1 MRSDKMI
8 LIKGIP
14 KTNDVVLCKY
24 DKFSKK
30 YHVKYD
36 NGYKTYE
43 YSYNSVKWLDVSRRL
58 DAENY
63 QVVHK
68 GIVQY
73 NITSIIEYYSDFCR
87 YYRICFSD
95 GAFFECSENELEL
108 RQNVFADSKSRS
120 VINYFKEV
128 SRLNGLKN
136 DKGESLLLAQY
147 NKIFFVA
154 NDLAVAPYFSPDT
167 RKPGKLRHGNLIFP
181 FGCNNSQL
189 KAVNAAFEN
198 QISVVQGPP
207 GTGKTQTILTIIA
220 NILME
225 GKTVLVV
232 SNNNSAIEN
241 VKEKLAKHDL
251 DFLVATLGK
260 AENKQLFIQ
269 EQRNGRDY
277 PSQMS
282 QWTDAAVCAK
292 DFVEALSK
300 DVEKVQSFF
309 VKQERLAEAIK
320 ERDAVGLEYN
330 HFKKETGVVFSGKS
344 KASSEAVMKL
354 LVEYRNDTFNRGKGK
369 ITLFLKKLK
378 YRFLHKIG
386 KEYIQFPPDNHTI
399 DMTYALYYC
408 SKETELRD
416 EIKDLEA
423 FLAKVDAADSIKQ
436 LSLNSMR
443 VLKNRLAEKYNGRN
457 SRVVI
462 TDGLLYS
469 NPKKVLDE
477 FPVVLSTTFSART
490 SLPQAEFDYVIMDEA
505 SQVSPETG
513 VLSLMCAKNAV
524 IVGDVKQLPNVVTDD
539 DRQKLEAVFS
549 RFNINKGYDCSN
561 KSFLQSIIDVIPSV
575 PQTLLREHYRCAPA
589 IINFCNQKFYNDN
602 LIVMT
607 KTDGVEMPVTAVK
620 TVVGNHARDRVN
632 QREIDVICNEIIPR
646 LNCPKEEIGIIAPY
660 NMQVDALKHSLAN
673 EIEVATVHKF
683 QGREKDVIIMSVVD
697 DQITEFA
704 DDPNLLNVAVSR
716 AKKKFVL
723 VVSGNEQTLK
733 GNIADLLGYI
743 DYNRNSLTTS
753 KLNSI
758 FDLLYKQYAKERTA
772 FLKKRRR
779 VSEFDSENLADAI
792 IEEVLKSR
800 EQFSSLEVLC
810 HYPVNLLVNKN
821 APLNS
826 EERQY
831 ATNPLTHVDFLICS
845 RVDKKPVLAIEVD
858 GWNFHKK
865 GTRQALRDEL
875 KNSVLP
881 KCGLQLLRLSTT
893 GSSEKEK
900 IENYLDEIM
909 GRNDKNDVN
918 DV

>member
-1 MRSDKMI
+1 MRSKKMI
-8 LIKGIP
+8 LIKGVP
-14 KTNDVVLCKY
+14 KTNDIVLCKY

-30 YHVKYD
+30 YQVRYD
-36 NGYKTYE
+36 SGNKTYE
-43 YSYNSVKWLDVSRRL
+43 YSCNSVKWLDVSRRL
-58 DAENY
+58 DAESY

-68 GIVQY
+68 GIELY
-73 NITSIIEYYSDFCR
+73 NITSIIEYNSVLSR
-87 YYRICFSD
+87 YYRICFKDST
-95 GAFFECSENELEL
+95 FFECAENEIEM
-108 RQNVFADSKSRS
+108 RQSVFADDKSKS

-147 NKIFFVA
+147 NKISFVSS
-154 NDLAVAPYFSPDT
+154 NLAVAPYLSPGT
-167 RKPGKLRHGNLIFP
+167 RKSKKLRRGDLIFP

-282 QWTDAAVCAK
+282 QWRDKEVCAK
-292 DFVEALSK
+292 DFVKGLSQ

-320 ERDAVGLEYN
+320 EYDAIVLEYK
-330 HFKKETGVVFSGKS
+330 HFEKETGIRFTGKS
-344 KASSEAVMKL
+344 RASSEAVMKL
-354 LVEYRNDTFNRGKGK
+354 LVEYRNDTFNHGKGK
-369 ITLFLKKLK
+369 IALFLKKLM
-378 YRFLHKIG
+378 YRFLYKIG

-408 SKETELRD
+408 SRKAELRD

-423 FLAKVDAADSIKQ
+423 FLANVDAADSIKQ

-549 RFNINKGYDCSN
+549 KFNINKGYDCSN
-561 KSFLQSIIDVIPSV
+561 KSFLQSVIDVIPSV
-575 PQTLLREHYRCAPA
+575 PQTLLREHYRCVPA

-607 KTDGVEMPVTAVK
+607 KPDGEEMPVIAVK
-620 TVVGNHARDRVN
+620 TVVGNHSRDHVN
-632 QREIDVICNEIIPR
+632 QREIDVICNEIIPQ
-646 LNCPKEEIGIIAPY
+646 LTCPNDEIGIIAPY
-660 NMQVDALKHSLAN
+660 NMQVDALKQALAN
-673 EIEVATVHKF
+673 RIEVATVHKF

-733 GNIADLLGYI
+733 GNIIDLLGYI
-743 DYNRNSLTTS
+743 DYNYNSVSTS
-753 KLNSI
+753 KLNSV
-758 FDLLYKQYAKERTA
+758 FDLLYKQYAKERMA
-772 FLKKRRR
+772 FLKKRKR
-779 VSEFDSENLADAI
+779 VSEFDSENLANAM
-792 IEEVLKSR
+792 IEDILQSR

-810 HYPVNLLVNKN
+810 HYPMNLLVNEN
-821 APLNS
+821 APLTP

-865 GTRQALRDEL
+865 GSRQAQRDEL
-875 KNSVLP
+875 KNSLLP

-893 GSSEKEK
+893 GSSEKEI
-900 IENYLDEIM
+900 IEKQLTEVM
-909 GRNDKNDVN
+909 S
-918 DV
+918 